1 MSLENYGEDLN
12 PGKRD
17 IMEAT
22 HSAVKKHGYS
32 DLTIQDI
39 ADEFERS
46 KSLLYYHYDGRDDLL
61 VDFLDYILGGF
72 LTNLPEEGTAPRQEL
87 DDLIELLLPTTIDEE
102 PYRLMLA
109 MFELRMNAPHDQAVR
124 EQYLEVEEELR
135 AILEDILQRGIE
147 ADVFLDVDVEVEAE
161 ALLSLLVGTRAR
173 RLTVYEPDQ
182 SIEILKTA
190 INAHIDRISTENT

>member
-1 MSLENYGEDLN
+1 MSLENYGEDMS

-22 HSAVKKHGYS
+22 HSAVKKHGYG

-39 ADEFERS
+39 ADEFDRS

-61 VDFLDYILGGF
+61 VDFLEYILGGF
-72 LTNLPEEGTAPRQEL
+72 LANLPEEGTAPREEL
-87 DDLIELLLPTTIDEE
+87 NDLIDLLLPTTVDEE

-135 AILEDILQRGIE
+135 TILEGILRRGIKANE
-147 ADVFLDVDVEVEAE
+147 FIDVDVQVEAE

-173 RLTVYEPDQ
+173 RLTVYDPDQ
-182 SIEILKTA
+182 SIETLKAA
-190 INAHIDRISTENT
+190 IDAHIDRISTAST

>member
-1 MSLENYGEDLN
+1 MNLENYGKDMD

-32 DLTIQDI
+32 DLTIQHI
-39 ADEFERS
+39 ADEFDRS

-61 VDFLDYILGGF
+61 IDFLEYILSGF
-72 LTNLPEEGTAPRQEL
+72 LANLPEKGTAPRNEL
-87 DDLIELLLPTTIDEE
+87 DELINLLLPTTINEE

-124 EQYLEVEEELR
+124 EQYLEVEEELK
-135 AILEDILQRGIE
+135 AILEDILRRGIE
-147 ADVFLDVDVEVEAE
+147 ANEFSDINVEVESE

-173 RLTVYEPDQ
+173 RLTVYDPDQ
-182 SIEILKTA
+182 SIEILKKA
-190 INAHIDRISTENT
+190 INSHIARISTADS